1 MSRRVLV
8 TGAAGAIG
16 GELVAAF
23 LARGWRVAGLDRR
36 PPEPSTT
43 AGPARRR
50 PEHPGAAALDTPPT
64 AGLTWLSADV
74 TDASAVEAAVD
85 RLRADWGGLDVL
97 VNNAAVGPPRAPVG
111 RETAAHLRSVLEVNL
126 VAPLAL
132 VQATLPLLT
141 AGDAPA
147 VVQLSSIGGSRAFRG
162 NAAYVASKGG
172 IEAMTRALALDLAGR
187 GIRVN
192 AVAPAMVRTPGWDDA
207 GPNEVARRT
216 GLVPLGRAG
225 TLAEVAAAVSFL
237 AGSESGYITGVVL
250 PVDGGLGAQAYSPVE
265 EPGVAATLDPS
276 TGDD

>member
-16 GELVAAF
+16 TALVAAF
-23 LARGWRVAGLDRR
+23 LARGWRVAALDRR
-36 PPEPSTT
+36 QPEP
-43 AGPARRR
+43 AVAA
-50 PEHPGAAALDTPPT
+50 EPGAPVAESPT
-64 AGLTWLSADV
+64 RLTWLAADV
-74 TDASAVEAAVD
+74 TDAAAVEAAVD

-111 RETAAHLRSVLEVNL
+111 RETAAHLRGVLEVNL

-132 VQATLPLLT
+132 VQATLPLL
-141 AGDAPA
+141 AVGDAPA

-172 IEAMTRALALDLAGR
+172 LEAMTRALALDLAGR

-207 GPNEVARRT
+207 GPEEVARRT
-216 GLVPLGRAG
+216 GLVPLGRPG
-225 TLAEVAAAVSFL
+225 TLTEIAAAVGFL
-237 AGSESGYITGVVL
+237 AGPESGYITGVVL

-265 EPGVAATLDPS
+265 EPGVAATLDA
-276 TGDD
+276 GDD

>member
-23 LARGWRVAGLDRR
+23 LARGWRVAGLDR
-36 PPEPSTT
+36 PPETSTI

-50 PEHPGAAALDTPPT
+50 PEHPAAAALDTPPT

-111 RETAAHLRSVLEVNL
+111 RETAAHLRAVLEVNL

-141 AGDAPA
+141 VGDAPA

-172 IEAMTRALALDLAGR
+172 LEAMTRALALDLAGR

-207 GPNEVARRT
+207 GPEEVARRA

-225 TLAEVAAAVSFL
+225 TLAEVAAAASFL
-237 AGSESGYITGVVL
+237 AGPESGYITGVVL
-250 PVDGGLGAQAYSPVE
+250 PVDGGLGVQAYSPVE
-265 EPGVAATLDPS
+265 EPGVAATFEPAG
-276 TGDD
+276 GDA

>member
-50 PEHPGAAALDTPPT
+50 TEHPAAAALDTPPT

-74 TDASAVEAAVD
+74 TDAAAVEAAVE
-85 RLRADWGGLDVL
+85 RLHADWGGLDVL

-111 RETAAHLRSVLEVNL
+111 RETAAHLRTVLEVNL

-172 IEAMTRALALDLAGR
+172 LEAMTRALALDLAGR

-207 GPNEVARRT
+207 GPEEVARRA

-237 AGSESGYITGVVL
+237 AGPESGYITGVVL
-250 PVDGGLGAQAYSPVE
+250 PVDGGLGVQAYSPVE
-265 EPGVAATLDPS
+265 EPGVAATFGPS
-276 TGDD
+276 GGDA